1 MEAAPVVTAENLR
14 KRFPRKRVSRR
25 RWWPLG
31 RRHSGQA
38 GVGAQ
43 EPAASQTGTESSGS
57 AATNGRTGPGG
68 GRDARGSSSAPK
80 GPGNASAGADWLLAV
95 DGVSFAVH
103 PGEIFGLLGPN
114 GAGKTTTIR
123 MLSTLLEP
131 SSGTATICGYDVTR
145 EPMQARARLGV
156 VLAGDRSLYWK
167 LSGRENLEFFA
178 TLYHVPRDQVRAR
191 VDYVLQRM
199 ELADRAD
206 ELVERYSTGMKQ
218 RLSLARALLADPPVL
233 LLDEPTL
240 GLDPQSARNL
250 RELIL
255 ELKREGRAILLTTH
269 YMEEADLLCDRV
281 AIIDHGTIIA
291 LDSPAELKGRLPHE
305 RVYRLELT
313 ETGGSDGVS
322 DATNGAART
331 TLRLTEAVPGLTV
344 VDERHDQRSGTLHL
358 TLTLADPQ
366 RGLPALWTG
375 LAQSG
380 ASVLNYSVQEP
391 TLEDVFISLTGRAL
405 RD

>member
-1 MEAAPVVTAENLR
+1 MEALVAAEDLR
-14 KRFPRKRVSRR
+14 KRFSRKRVGQR
-25 RWWPLG
+25 RWWPWA
-31 RRHSGQA
+31 RRANGQGPTAA
-38 GVGAQ
+38 G
-43 EPAASQTGTESSGS
+43 T
-57 AATNGRTGPGG
+57 PGEA
-68 GRDARGSSSAPK
+68 RDE
-80 GPGNASAGADWLLAV
+80 WIVAV
-95 DGVSFAVH
+95 DGVSFTVQR
-103 PGEIFGLLGPN
+103 GEIFGLLGPN

-123 MLSTLLEP
+123 MLSTLLDP
-131 SSGTATICGYDVTR
+131 SAGTATICGFDVRR
-145 EPMQARARLGV
+145 EPVQARARLGV

-178 TLYHVPRDQVRAR
+178 TLYHVPPQEVPRR
-191 VDYVLQRM
+191 VNWALERM
-199 ELADRAD
+199 GLADRAD

-269 YMEEADLLCDRV
+269 YMDEADFLCDRV

-291 LDSPAELKGRLPHE
+291 MDSPGALKRRLPHE
-305 RVYRLELT
+305 RVYRLELK
-313 ETGGSDGVS
+313 E
-322 DATNGAART
+322 TNGAV
-331 TLRLTEAVPGLTV
+331 RLKDLVPGAAV
-344 VDERHDQRSGTLHL
+344 VEERRDETKGTLHL
-358 TLTLADPQ
+358 ALTLAQPERD
-366 RGLPALWTG
+366 LAALWTG

-380 ASVLNYSVQEP
+380 ASVINYSVKEP

>member
-1 MEAAPVVTAENLR
+1 MDAVVTAEDLR
-14 KRFPRKRVSRR
+14 KRFPRKRVGQR
-25 RWWPLG
+25 RWFPWG
-31 RRHSGQA
+31 RRGNGRPGDTGRSGN
-38 GVGAQ
+38 GG
-43 EPAASQTGTESSGS
+43 TGSDGGNGGTNAS
-57 AATNGRTGPGG
+57 AATK
-68 GRDARGSSSAPK
+68 AA
-80 GPGNASAGADWLLAV
+80 NASNGDDGDWIVAV
-95 DGVSFAVH
+95 DGVSFTVQR
-103 PGEIFGLLGPN
+103 GEIFGLLGPN
-114 GAGKTTTIR
+114 GAGKSTTIR

-131 SSGTATICGYDVTR
+131 SSGTATICGWDVR
-145 EPMQARARLGV
+145 RDPMQARARLGV

-178 TLYHVPRDQVRAR
+178 TLYHVPPGEVTWR
-191 VDYVLQRM
+191 VNRVLERM

-269 YMEEADLLCDRV
+269 YMEEADYLCDRV

-291 LDSPAELKGRLPHE
+291 MDSPAALKRRLPHE
-305 RVYRLELT
+305 RVFRLELK
-313 ETGGSDGVS
+313 E
-322 DATNGAART
+322 TNGA
-331 TLRLTEAVPGLTV
+331 LRIKDRVPGLTV
-344 VDERHDQRSGTLHL
+344 VDERRDEATGTVHVA
-358 TLTLADPQ
+358 LTLADPQ
-366 RGLPALWTG
+366 RDLAALWTG

-391 TLEDVFISLTGRAL
+391 TLEDVFISMTGRAL

>member
-1 MEAAPVVTAENLR
+1 MDALVTAEDLR
-14 KRFPRKRVSRR
+14 KRFPRKRVGQR
-25 RWWPLG
+25 RWWPWA
-31 RRHSGQA
+31 RR
-38 GVGAQ
+38 
-43 EPAASQTGTESSGS
+43 E
-57 AATNGRTGPGG
+57 NGRGGNGTG
-68 GRDARGSSSAPK
+68 
-80 GPGNASAGADWLLAV
+80 ASGAAGDEWIVAV
-95 DGVSFAVH
+95 DGVSFEVQR
-103 PGEIFGLLGPN
+103 GEIFGLLGPN
-114 GAGKTTTIR
+114 GAGKSTTIR

-131 SSGTATICGYDVTR
+131 SAGTAVICGHDVR
-145 EPMQARARLGV
+145 WEPMQARARLGV

-178 TLYHVPRDQVRAR
+178 TLYHVPAHEVPHR
-191 VDYVLQRM
+191 VNWALERM
-199 ELADRAD
+199 GLADRAD

-269 YMEEADLLCDRV
+269 YMEEADFLCDRV

-291 LDSPAELKGRLPHE
+291 MDSPGALKRRLPHE
-305 RVYRLELT
+305 RVYRLELR
-313 ETGGSDGVS
+313 E
-322 DATNGAART
+322 TNGA
-331 TLRLTEAVPGLTV
+331 LRLTDLVPGAAV
-344 VDERHDQRSGTLHL
+344 VEERRDEATGTLHL
-358 TLTLADPQ
+358 ALTLAEPEQD
-366 RGLPALWTG
+366 LAALWTG
-375 LAQSG
+375 LAHSG
-380 ASVLNYSVQEP
+380 ASVVNYSVQEP